1 MIFVAI
7 CALAALIF
15 YGMGFYI
22 GRLFGQEEII
32 KKRQEMGFDEEK
44 EEEDPYDVFFKQ

>member
-22 GRLFGQEEII
+22 GMLTGREQVIE
-32 KKRQEMGFDEEK
+32 KRQEMGIDEEK
-44 EEEDPYDVFFKQ
+44 EEDPYDVFFKQ